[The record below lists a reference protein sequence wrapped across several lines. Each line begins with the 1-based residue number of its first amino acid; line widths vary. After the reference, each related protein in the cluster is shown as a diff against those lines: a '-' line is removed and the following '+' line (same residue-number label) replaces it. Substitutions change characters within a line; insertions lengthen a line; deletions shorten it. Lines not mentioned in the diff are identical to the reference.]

1 MSTPVIQVS
10 ELTKSFYRH
19 GQRGLVAVDRVSFSV
34 PQGQIVAFLGPNG
47 AGKSTTIDMIL
58 GLSSPDSGQV
68 KVLGEPPHK
77 AACSGK
83 CQAVLQSGGLLPD
96 FTVRE
101 TIQAVAAAHGARGRV
116 KDVIKRWDL
125 SSFARRKVEKCSGGQ
140 QQRLRFALA
149 MLPDPEVLILDEP
162 TAGLDVE
169 ARRKFWRIMR
179 EEVDAGRT
187 IIFATHYIEEADDFA
202 ERVIFISEGKIV
214 ADGPIEKIRASV
226 RGATVSAVIPGA
238 STKELAGLPGVKTVS
253 INGDRITLD
262 TTQPDDVARYLLNR
276 TSAYDLLV
284 STTSLEDAFIELTHS
299 RDAKAKDA
307 A

>member
-1 MSTPVIQVS
+1 M
-10 ELTKSFYRH
+10 
-19 GQRGLVAVDRVSFSV
+19 

-58 GLSSPDSGQV
+58 GLSSPDSGHV
-68 KVLGEPPHK
+68 KVLGGSPQK
-77 AACSGK
+77 ATCSGR

-101 TIQAVAAAHGARGRV
+101 TVQAVASAHGVRGRV

-125 SSFARRKVEKCSGGQ
+125 DSYARRKVGKCSGGQ

-149 MLPDPEVLILDEP
+149 MLSDPQVLILDEP

-179 EEVDAGRT
+179 EEADAGRT
-187 IIFATHYIEEADDFA
+187 ILFATHYIEEADDFA

-226 RGATVSAVIPGA
+226 RGATVSAVVPGA
-238 STKELAGLPGVKTVS
+238 SAKDLAGLPGVKGISV
-253 INGDRITLD
+253 NGDRITLD
-262 TTQPDDVARYLLNR
+262 TTQPDDIARYLLNH

-284 STTSLEDAFIELTHS
+284 STTSLEDAFIELTNP
-299 RDAKAKDA
+299 RDGNEKDA

>member
-1 MSTPVIQVS
+1 MNTPVIQVS
-10 ELTKSFYRH
+10 ALTKSFHRH
-19 GQRGLVAVDRVSFSV
+19 GQRGFVAVDHVSFSV

-58 GLSSPDSGQV
+58 GLSSPDSGHV
-68 KVLGEPPHK
+68 KVLGGSPQK
-77 AACSGK
+77 ATCSGQ

-101 TIQAVAAAHGARGRV
+101 TVQAVASAHGVRGRV

-125 SSFARRKVEKCSGGQ
+125 DSYARRKVGKCSGGQ

-149 MLPDPEVLILDEP
+149 MLSDPQVLILDEP

-179 EEVDAGRT
+179 EEADAGRT
-187 IIFATHYIEEADDFA
+187 ILFATHYIEEADDFA

-226 RGATVSAVIPGA
+226 RGATVSAVVPGA
-238 STKELAGLPGVKTVS
+238 SAKDLAGLPGVKGISV
-253 INGDRITLD
+253 NGDRITLD
-262 TTQPDDVARYLLNR
+262 TTQPDDIARYLLNH

-284 STTSLEDAFIELTHS
+284 STTSLEDAFIELTNP
-299 RDAKAKDA
+299 RDGNEKDA

>member
-10 ELTKSFYRH
+10 ALTKSFHRH
-19 GQRGLVAVDRVSFSV
+19 GQRRLVAVDRVSFSV

-68 KVLGEPPHK
+68 NVLGEPPQK
-77 AACSGK
+77 ATGSGR
-83 CQAVLQSGGLLPD
+83 CQAVFQSGGLLPD

-125 SSFARRKVEKCSGGQ
+125 SSFARRKVGKCSGGQ

-149 MLPDPEVLILDEP
+149 MLSDPQVLILDEP

-179 EEVDAGRT
+179 EEADAGRT

-226 RGATVSAVIPGA
+226 RGATVSAVIPHA
-238 STKELAGLPGVKTVS
+238 SMKELAGLPGVKNVS
-253 INGDRITLD
+253 MNGDRMTLD
-262 TTQPDDVARYLLNR
+262 TTHPDDVARYLLNR

-299 RDAKAKDA
+299 RDGKAKDVA
-307 A
+307 